1 MKIQELF
8 NEIKNGN
15 QNAVGELHRKLRI
28 YMAPDGVFTHI
39 YIRFRI
45 QDADREDTNQD
56 IVLLVW
62 KKIIEGKC
70 DKMKD
75 WNEMKSYSSTIC
87 YKKCQELGRK
97 TPPEPIDRIIYMAE
111 VEINLNQEINI
122 KTGLTTEIEEI
133 LDEIFKLFSDKCK
146 VIWGYIRK
154 YPSEKNQ
161 EKICG
166 FINNDKNYV
175 CKEGGNKGS
184 PYETI
189 TIENF
194 TNRKSRCKK
203 EMQKKLFDHPK
214 YPNWKLIV
222 KDFFDDIGDN

>member
-15 QNAVGELHRKLRI
+15 RNAVGELHRRLRI
-28 YMAPDGVFTHI
+28 YMLPDGVFSHI
-39 YIRFRI
+39 YIKFHI
-45 QDADREDTNQD
+45 EIVDREDTNQD

-70 DKMKD
+70 DQMND
-75 WNEMKSYSSTIC
+75 WDEMKSYSSTIC
-87 YKKCQELGRK
+87 YKKCQELGRRI
-97 TPPEPIDRIIYMAE
+97 PNEPINGIKYIAE
-111 VEINLNQEINI
+111 VEIDLNQEINI

-133 LDEIFKLFSDKCK
+133 LDEIFKLYSDKCK

-161 EKICG
+161 DKICG

-175 CKEGGNKGS
+175 CKQGENKGS

-189 TIENF
+189 TVENF

-203 EMQKKLFDHPK
+203 EMQKKLFNHPE